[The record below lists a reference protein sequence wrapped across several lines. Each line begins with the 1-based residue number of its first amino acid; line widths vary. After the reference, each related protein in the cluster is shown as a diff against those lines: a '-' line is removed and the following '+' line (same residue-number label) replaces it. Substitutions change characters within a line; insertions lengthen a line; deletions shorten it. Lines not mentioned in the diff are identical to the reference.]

1 MEEEWRELKGSR
13 ETYLI
18 SNLGNVKTKERIGAR
33 GYHVCSHE
41 FSKSHNSSGYLRVS
55 LTIDD
60 KRKSYFIHRLVAK
73 LFIPNPE
80 NKEYVN
86 HKDGNKENNRADN
99 LEWVTRSE
107 NEKHAWRIGLKS
119 AETSGAKGERHGM
132 HKLTQNQVD
141 YIRSVYKRFDKMYGS
156 KPLAERFDVSQ
167 QTITDIVNFRSW
179 KHTRE
184 IGGIEDE

>member
-1 MEEEWRELKGSR
+1 MEEEWRELKGNR

-33 GYHVCSHE
+33 GYRVCSHE
-41 FSKSHNSSGYLRVS
+41 FAKSHNSSGYLRVT
-55 LTIDD
+55 LTIDG
-60 KRKSYFIHRLVAK
+60 KHKSYLIHRLVAK

-107 NEKHAWRIGLKS
+107 NERHAWRIGLKS
-119 AETSGAKGERHGM
+119 AETSGTKGERHGM

-141 YIRSVYKRFDKMYGS
+141 YIRSVHKRFDKKYGS
-156 KPLAERFDVSQ
+156 KPLAERFDVTP

-184 IGGIEDE
+184 R